1 MSFFFLTI
9 ETWGINI
16 IFLKYDFWRS
26 EIWSVPAFILTVNY
40 NERMIVLLLNI
51 DQADPNVPLCGQLK
65 HVNSGV
71 FKIMVLNFI
80 LAFSLKEQL
89 SEMGSGKMSS

>member
-1 MSFFFLTI
+1 
-9 ETWGINI
+9 
-16 IFLKYDFWRS
+16 
-26 EIWSVPAFILTVNY
+26 
-40 NERMIVLLLNI
+40 MIVLLLNI